1 MPVALFLCTLHRVD
15 SLAICNAHVGR
26 PGVSDELG
34 AGSLTKLEAYPNVF
48 LGRPRGRRVDSS
60 LNLVAVR
67 WTHGASP

>member
-1 MPVALFLCTLHRVD
+1 MHLMRSMLGHRLAARVYVVAGCQPVTTLKFD
-15 SLAICNAHVGR
+15 
-26 PGVSDELG
+26 
-34 AGSLTKLEAYPNVF
+34 KLEAYPTIF